1 MDGDV
6 AAGSVRQEIEA
17 IGIPASVLI
26 AIDRPR
32 AFELPA
38 TKLGAAGSLRVF
50 PRWSGEAALR
60 VGGGDGD
67 TFITL
72 SHAHYVAYSRPPERA
87 RAGAVAPS
95 RAGRAGRVP
104 RRSRGSRAP
113 AGEPGRRTLGDPRPS
128 PGSDALIA
136 AVTRALRA
144 KHGYTLEPRPAPAG
158 VDPVESFL
166 LGEHAGHC
174 ELFASAAVLLL
185 RLRGIPARYVTGFRG
200 GEWNTV
206 GNYVAVRD
214 DRAHAWAEAF
224 LPDRGW
230 VRVDATPPGAPLPR
244 AGHLSEVMDALDYF
258 WNRWVVGY
266 DLGRQL
272 ELARRAGR
280 HLVPRAAHAP
290 ARIFTMAAGACLLAA
305 LLLAARRLRRRR
317 ARSVH
322 DAHEITRSPIWTAPR
337 LGAVERLYRR
347 TLGRLARAGC
357 PRRRQRDA
365 TRVCPARA
373 GVGADLRR
381 RLPPADRTL
390 RGRPV
395 RRPRRRRKG
404 HRRARCQIGNPDG
417 GAQPYGQPAARSPRL
432 TPLCARF
439 LCGHHPCSKMRAAM
453 RRSLGPA
460 FVAAALAAAASLL
473 AAGTASAQFDA
484 GSTTS
489 SLAPEDFFIRM
500 QDIPSHTL
508 SDFDVARYFN
518 KARCDCSTPA
528 TIYVALS
535 QSGLA
540 KLSTLSNQGSIEV
553 WIGSSCN
560 DINLRGAR
568 CHFFGSTLM
577 TVFLRDQA
585 ARLFIPTDVRMMSSQ
600 PNLGVDTTFDGGL
613 SGNADFPTRTAR
625 STASSSPRRSG
636 CWSTRTTTACPTS
649 RRRSPSS
656 SISLRRRPRIPRRSR
671 SWAGTRRWSSTGRGS
686 TPASIPTWSATRSSA
701 TAAAIFRC
709 SPTEPSTPA
718 S

>member
-1 MDGDV
+1 M
-6 AAGSVRQEIEA
+6 
-17 IGIPASVLI
+17 LI

-72 SHAHYVAYSRPPERA
+72 SHAHYVAYSRSPSGGAGAIAARLAPGA
-87 RAGAVAPS
+87 RAAYLAVPEDLA
-95 RAGRAGRVP
+95 
-104 RRSRGSRAP
+104 RRLANL
-113 AGEPGRRTLGDPRPS
+113 AATLGDPDLA
-128 PGSDALIA
+128 GSDTIA

-185 RLRGIPARYVTGFRG
+185 RLRGVPARYVTGFRG

-290 ARIFTMAAGACLLAA
+290 ARIFTMAAGACLLAG

-357 PRRRQRDA
+357 ARRSNETPHEYAQRVRASGLISADDFRQLTERYA
-365 TRVCPARA
+365 
-373 GVGADLRR
+373 
-381 RLPPADRTL
+381 
-390 RGRPV
+390 
-395 RRPRRRRKG
+395 
-404 HRRARCQIGNPDG
+404 
-417 GAQPYGQPAARSPRL
+417 AARFGGHDADEKVVAELAAKLAIRTAGPSHTGSPPPGPPRL

-484 GSTTS
+484 GSTAS

-500 QDIPSHTL
+500 QDIPGAHALGLRCRTL
-508 SDFDVARYFN
+508 LQQGALRLQHAGHDLRRAQPERPREAVDAVEPGKPRGLDRQLLQRHQPAR
-518 KARCDCSTPA
+518 R
-528 TIYVALS
+528 
-535 QSGLA
+535 
-540 KLSTLSNQGSIEV
+540 TL
-553 WIGSSCN
+553 
-560 DINLRGAR
+560 
-568 CHFFGSTLM
+568 
-577 TVFLRDQA
+577 
-585 ARLFIPTDVRMMSSQ
+585 PTFRQ
-600 PNLGVDTTFDGGL
+600 H
-613 SGNADFPTRTAR
+613 ADD
-625 STASSSPRRSG
+625 ASSSATRRPAS
-636 CWSTRTTTACPTS
+636 SFRPTS
-649 RRRSPSS
+649 
-656 SISLRRRPRIPRRSR
+656 
-671 SWAGTRRWSSTGRGS
+671 G
-686 TPASIPTWSATRSSA
+686 
-701 TAAAIFRC
+701 
-709 SPTEPSTPA
+709 
-718 S
+718 

>member
-1 MDGDV
+1 VLRATFEDGVIASGEDGLRPAEPIAGGYGDRPRVPIKAVVADELYFRGAAYDGYESGRWIHSHKPELRTTVEAEGGRYRIGEDRAAMEGDV
-6 AAGSVRQEIEA
+6 TAGSVRQEIEA

-60 VGGGDGD
+60 VGGGEGD

-72 SHAHYVAYSRPPERA
+72 SHAHYVAYSRSPSG
-87 RAGAVAPS
+87 GAVAVAPLAPGA
-95 RAGRAGRVP
+95 RAAYLAIP
-104 RRSRGSRAP
+104 EDLARRLANL
-113 AGEPGRRTLGDPRPS
+113 AATLGDPDLAA
-128 PGSDALIA
+128 SDTIA

-174 ELFASAAVLLL
+174 ELFASAAVVLL

-290 ARIFTMAAGACLLAA
+290 ARIFTMAAAACLLAA

-317 ARSVH
+317 GRSVH

-357 PRRRQRDA
+357 PRRGNETPHEYAQRVRASGLISGDDFRQLTERYA
-365 TRVCPARA
+365 
-373 GVGADLRR
+373 
-381 RLPPADRTL
+381 
-390 RGRPV
+390 
-395 RRPRRRRKG
+395 
-404 HRRARCQIGNPDG
+404 
-417 GAQPYGQPAARSPRL
+417 AAR
-432 TPLCARF
+432 F
-439 LCGHHPCSKMRAAM
+439 GGHDADEKV
-453 RRSLGPA
+453 
-460 FVAAALAAAASLL
+460 VAELAAKL
-473 AAGTASAQFDA
+473 AIRTAG
-484 GSTTS
+484 
-489 SLAPEDFFIRM
+489 
-500 QDIPSHTL
+500 PSHTV
-508 SDFDVARYFN
+508 SPPPD
-518 KARCDCSTPA
+518 P
-528 TIYVALS
+528 
-535 QSGLA
+535 
-540 KLSTLSNQGSIEV
+540 
-553 WIGSSCN
+553 
-560 DINLRGAR
+560 RG
-568 CHFFGSTLM
+568 
-577 TVFLRDQA
+577 
-585 ARLFIPTDVRMMSSQ
+585 
-600 PNLGVDTTFDGGL
+600 
-613 SGNADFPTRTAR
+613 
-625 STASSSPRRSG
+625 
-636 CWSTRTTTACPTS
+636 
-649 RRRSPSS
+649 
-656 SISLRRRPRIPRRSR
+656 
-671 SWAGTRRWSSTGRGS
+671 
-686 TPASIPTWSATRSSA
+686 
-701 TAAAIFRC
+701 
-709 SPTEPSTPA
+709 
-718 S
+718 